1 MTIRTWT
8 GEPYPL
14 GARWNGEGTN
24 FAVFSQHAESVELCL
39 FDPLGRET
47 ERVRLR
53 EQASFIWHAYLP
65 DVRPGQRYGYRI
77 HGPYSPS
84 TGHRFNSNKLL
95 IDPYARALTQNFEW
109 HDSVFG
115 YDVESKDDTTFDTR
129 DSAAYVPKSVVVD
142 ESFPWNDDR
151 PPRRP
156 WNQTVLYECHVKG
169 MTQCHPEVPEA
180 LRGTYLGLA
189 SDPILEHLKQLGVTA
204 VELLP
209 VHHRISEHFL
219 HRKGLTNYW
228 GYNTLGFF
236 APDAR
241 FASGDAGQQ
250 VDEFRSMVKAFHR
263 EGIEVILDV
272 VYNHTCE
279 ANELGPTLSFRGLD
293 NRSYYRLAPNGR
305 HYLDYAGTG
314 NTVTTLHPRSLQLI
328 LDSLRYWVT
337 EMHVDGFRFD
347 LGSALGRDP
356 EDFNPNSRFFTTVQ
370 QDPVLSQVKLIAEPW
385 DIGPGGYQVGG
396 FPNGWSEWNGKYRD
410 NVRSFWRSDADQLR
424 EFAYRLSGSSDL
436 YENAGRS
443 VQASV
448 NFVTSHDGFTLRD
461 LVSYE
466 QKHNEANGE
475 ENRDGDSHNRS
486 RNWGHEGETEHVA
499 VNSIRRRM
507 MKNFLATLAFSQGVP
522 MLTAGDE
529 FGRSQGGNNN
539 AYAQDN
545 ETSWL
550 SWDLDGPGEEQLHFA
565 RRVFAIRA
573 ANPALRRRRF
583 FTGGPVPGRVALD
596 VVWTR
601 ADGEAMTDQDW
612 LDGSRRILGML
623 IHGRATDEIDERG
636 RPMAGDTVLLAVNGD
651 EAPVRFTVPHLDE
664 AGYWEEAVNTA
675 RRDPRAVLGGG
686 AINLAAHSLILLIHH
701 RKMG

>member
-14 GARWNGEGTN
+14 GARWDGEGTN
-24 FAVFSQHAESVELCL
+24 FAIFSQHADAVELCL
-39 FDPLGRET
+39 FGPDGREA
-47 ERVRLR
+47 ERIRLR

-65 DVRPGQRYGYRI
+65 DVRPGQLYGYRI
-77 HGPYSPS
+77 HGPYEPAQ
-84 TGHRFNSNKLL
+84 GHRFNPHKLL
-95 IDPYARALTQNFEW
+95 VDPYARALTKDFEW

-115 YDVESKDDTTFDTR
+115 YRVETQDDTSFDDR
-129 DSAAYVPKSVVVD
+129 DSAPYVPKSVVVD
-142 ESFPWNDDR
+142 ESFPWNNDR
-151 PPRRP
+151 PPNRP
-156 WNQTVLYECHVKG
+156 WNQTVIYECHVKG
-169 MTQCHPEVPEA
+169 MTELHREVPES

-189 SDPILEHLKQLGVTA
+189 SDPVLEHLKKLGVTA

-209 VHHRISEHFL
+209 VHQRVSEHFL
-219 HRKGLTNYW
+219 QGKGLSNYW

-241 FASGDAGQQ
+241 FATGDRGQQ

-263 EGIEVILDV
+263 EGVEVLIDV

-293 NRSYYRLAPNGR
+293 NASYYRLADDR
-305 HYLDYAGTG
+305 RYYLDYAGTG
-314 NTVTTLHPRSLQLI
+314 NTMTTLHPRSLQLI

-337 EMHVDGFRFD
+337 DMHVDGFRFD
-347 LGSALGRDP
+347 LASALGRDP
-356 EDFNPNSRFFTTVQ
+356 ETFNPNARFFATVQ
-370 QDPVLSQVKLIAEPW
+370 QDPVLSRVKLIAEPW
-385 DIGPGGYQVGG
+385 DVGPGGYQVGG

-410 NVRSFWRSDADQLR
+410 NVRSYWRSDDDQLR

-436 YENAGRS
+436 YENASRS

-466 QKHNEANGE
+466 NKHNEANGE
-475 ENRDGDSHNRS
+475 DNRDGDSHNLS

-499 VNSIRRRM
+499 VNSVRRRM
-507 MKNFLATLAFSQGVP
+507 MKNFIATLAFSQGVP

-529 FGRSQGGNNN
+529 FGRTQAGNNN

-550 SWDLDGPGEEQLHFA
+550 NWDLDKPGEELLRFT
-565 RRVFAIRA
+565 RKVFAIRA

-596 VVWTR
+596 VVWIR
-601 ADGEAMTDQDW
+601 PDGEPMSDDDW
-612 LDGSRRILGML
+612 PDGSRKVLGML
-623 IHGRATDEIDERG
+623 IHGRATDERDERG
-636 RPMAGDTVLLAVNGD
+636 RPMRGDTVLLAVNAD
-651 EAPVRFTVPHLDE
+651 EAPTPFTVPELEDP
-664 AGYWEEAVNTA
+664 GYWEEAINTA
-675 RRDPRAVLGGG
+675 RRDPRAVLGGRTV
-686 AINLAAHSLILLIHH
+686 NLAAHSLILLLHH
-701 RKMG
+701 RS